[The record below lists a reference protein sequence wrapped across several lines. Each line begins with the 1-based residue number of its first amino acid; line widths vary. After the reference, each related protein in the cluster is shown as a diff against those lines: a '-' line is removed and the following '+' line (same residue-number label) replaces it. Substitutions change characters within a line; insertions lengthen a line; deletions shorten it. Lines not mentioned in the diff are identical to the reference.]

1 MVVEKP
7 SQEVEIMQVVDQIID
22 VDQPMK
28 MQEDEDVQE
37 TLPPTISELTYTS
50 FYKLKSMKLLQFSN
64 GQWKHVQ
71 DIKDL
76 YMAKIA
82 FSPDG
87 TRVYVIG
94 GAKDSKSKVTSNTVS
109 AFNVTDSGVAQ
120 QNLAP
125 MLESRA
131 SFGCLYVPRASP
143 LIIVAGGYING
154 KLSTK
159 CEAFNVNTNTWQM
172 LPELNEAKASS
183 SLCLMNDRFL
193 YCFGGL
199 SRNAQGQAFLSNSV
213 EVIDITN
220 PSARWEKL
228 NINLP
233 ITGCDIGCV
242 PIRSD

>member
-1 MVVEKP
+1 M
-7 SQEVEIMQVVDQIID
+7 
-22 VDQPMK
+22 
-28 MQEDEDVQE
+28 
-37 TLPPTISELTYTS
+37 
-50 FYKLKSMKLLQFSN
+50 
-64 GQWKHVQ
+64 
-71 DIKDL
+71 
-76 YMAKIA
+76 
-82 FSPDG
+82 
-87 TRVYVIG
+87 IG